1 MNVFEWSKLYF
12 RSADRSL
19 HETKATMAAL
29 MTYADF
35 DALTC
40 YPSQKTLS
48 EDTGTSVDTVSRHI
62 RKNVEAGWLRKIKQ
76 GNSYKRAT
84 EYQLC
89 VPTPR
94 TDAGSPSASSSQL
107 PAGMQGVPP
116 AAVQSTPRTDAGSTP
131 RRDAVLT
138 THTTTHGTTHTG
150 GSLENHFDPWEGS
163 SGVDP
168 SPIATNEIPTPRTA
182 AGSSPGT
189 AARRQGPA
197 LPSIRPMSQYEQA
210 MAALDADLPR
220 TASTEQTT
228 PSQFDPWGD
237 WHAPETA

>member
-1 MNVFEWSKLYF
+1 
-12 RSADRSL
+12 
-19 HETKATMAAL
+19 MAAL

-35 DALTC
+35 EALTC
-40 YPSQKTLS
+40 YPSQKTLA

-89 VPTPR
+89 TPR
-94 TDAGSPSASSSQL
+94 RDAGSSSTPTDQL
-107 PAGMQGVPP
+107 SAGMQGVPP

-138 THTTTHGTTHTG
+138 THTTTHGTTHIG

-189 AARRQGPA
+189 AAR
-197 LPSIRPMSQYEQA
+197 PMSQYEQA

-220 TASTEQTT
+220 TSTATQA
-228 PSQFDPWGD
+228 PPNQFDPWGD
-237 WHAPETA
+237 WQAHETA

>member
-12 RSADRSL
+12 RSADRNL

-35 DALTC
+35 DDLTC
-40 YPSQKTLS
+40 YPSQRTLAK
-48 EDTGTSVDTVSRHI
+48 DTGASVDTVSRHI

-89 VPTPR
+89 TPR
-94 TDAGSPSASSSQL
+94 RDAGSPSTPTDQL
-107 PAGMQGVPP
+107 PAGTQGVPP
-116 AAVQSTPRTDAGSTP
+116 AAVHPTPCTDAGSTT

-138 THTTTHGTTHTG
+138 THTTTHEPPIQG

-168 SPIATNEIPTPRTA
+168 SPIATNEIPTPRRD
-182 AGSSPGT
+182 AGSSPVTDG
-189 AARRQGPA
+189 G
-197 LPSIRPMSQYEQA
+197 SS
-210 MAALDADLPR
+210 
-220 TASTEQTT
+220 
-228 PSQFDPWGD
+228 DPWGPPPTSEYVEPKD
-237 WHAPETA
+237 VRVPWPRNKPLPSDPWTTYVDDETGEILSRS